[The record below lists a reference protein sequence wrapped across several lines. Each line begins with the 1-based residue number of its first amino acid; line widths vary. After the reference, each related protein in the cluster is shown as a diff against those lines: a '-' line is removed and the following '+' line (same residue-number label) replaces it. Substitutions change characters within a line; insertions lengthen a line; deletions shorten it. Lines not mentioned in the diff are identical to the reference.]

1 MERSAPAQ
9 RVPTD
14 RQLGGLEVASCIR
27 MSAATCMVAVYWL
40 SVTAQVAA
48 QSCSGAIAR
57 DNVAQCALGASLA
70 LLHARTETERLEAR
84 RIAVSPLLPS
94 NPELTFSA
102 ARRSTPAQSSTNW
115 YATLSQELEIAG
127 QRSGRRTQADA
138 ALQAQASAIAAS
150 ERDVAALAWRTYF
163 EALAAQDF
171 SAMAARLEQIFA
183 QSSRAT
189 QAGAAQGLVS
199 GIEADVA
206 DLNTLRLTQQ
216 RIDAERSAHTAIA
229 GLQTLLGRDPA
240 GKPLAVHGELTPLV
254 HASALQLSELQERVE
269 QRAEVARARSHLTAR
284 EAARTTLERSRV
296 PNVTLSLIAQ
306 RDGFGEQVLGGGIAI
321 PVPLPYPLGRT
332 LHGELS
338 ENAALSKQ
346 LEAEL
351 EQLRRSLRLELV
363 SAFYAH
369 TAAKQQAAL
378 YSDARVEQ
386 AQRSLEDLAAALQ
399 GGRVPISEAVI
410 AQQTLVEFMRSHIR
424 AKLELCVTSIE
435 LARSAGL
442 SLWGNG
448 L

>member
-1 MERSAPAQ
+1 MAS
-9 RVPTD
+9 RV
-14 RQLGGLEVASCIR
+14 R
-27 MSAATCMVAVYWL
+27 MGAATCMVVVYCICV
-40 SVTAQVAA
+40 SAHAAA

-70 LLHARTETERLEAR
+70 LVHARTETERLEAR
-84 RIAVSPLLPS
+84 RLAVSPLLPT

-102 ARRSTPAQSSTNW
+102 ARRSTSTQSSTNW
-115 YATLSQELEIAG
+115 YATLSQELEVAG
-127 QRSGRRTQADA
+127 QRAARRTQADA
-138 ALQAQASAIAAS
+138 ALRAQASAVAAS
-150 ERDVAALAWRTYF
+150 ERDVAALAWRAYF

-171 SAMAARLEQIFA
+171 AATAARLEQIFA
-183 QSSRAT
+183 QGSRAT

-199 GIEADVA
+199 GIDAEVA

-216 RIDAERSAHTAIA
+216 RIDAERSARTALA
-229 GLQTLLGRDPA
+229 EVVTLLGRDPA
-240 GKPLAVHGELTPLV
+240 GKPLAVHGDLRPLT

-269 QRAEVARARSHLTAR
+269 QRAEVVRARQHLTVQQ
-284 EAARTTLERSRV
+284 AARTTLERSRI

-306 RDGFGEQVLGGGIAI
+306 RDGFGEQVFGGGIAI

-338 ENAALSKQ
+338 ENAALAKQ

-351 EQLRRSLRLELV
+351 QQLRRNLLLELV
-363 SAFYAH
+363 TAFHAH
-369 TAAKQQAAL
+369 AAAKEQAAL
-378 YSDARVEQ
+378 YTDARVEQ
-386 AQRSLEDLAAALQ
+386 AQRSLEDLARALQ

-410 AQQTLVEFMRSHIR
+410 AQQTLVEFMRSQIR

-442 SLWGNG
+442 ALWGNG